1 MCRDTYIALGCSFR
15 SPGRNGVRGLYMFY
29 LLEQVKSLCDFIE
42 ISYVEFGVCIRIRVN
57 SLV

>member
-1 MCRDTYIALGCSFR
+1 MLLGAASAAQ
-15 SPGRNGVRGLYMFY
+15 GVMGFGVYMFC